1 MAAADIIEG
10 QQAAM
15 DVAEYPLKEAAR
27 PFSDIPGKNFHAE
40 CCSKQYENMSY
51 SYCYWLGFMV
61 NL

>member
-27 PFSDIPGKNFHAE
+27 PFSDIPGKFFFYAE
-40 CCSKQYENMSY
+40 R
-51 SYCYWLGFMV
+51 
-61 NL
+61 